1 MVLAARRARVKN
13 RSYAPWLTGLLAIML
28 VLAALASYGLERSGI
43 PPRRLAPYLEQRADG
58 HNPLI
63 VGMGRAMAATLHALD
78 RGEAPLPGALRLR
91 IGAQVEEAHSA
102 GTSPAPADAAHGA
115 PAPSPAAG
123 AASANGAPP
132 AATAGTVAA
141 GGRDVTVASADALRA
156 AIAQALPGDR
166 INVLPGRYRFLA
178 GAYIAVNRPGTR
190 AQPIVLRAARAG
202 SVVLELALAE
212 GFLVSAPWW
221 TFENLQLR
229 GICPQQDN
237 CEHAFHITGAA
248 EHFTARNNTILDFNS
263 HIKINGQHGVQ
274 PDHGLLEHN
283 TLSNTAVRQ
292 TGAPVTPIDLVAAS
306 HWTIR
311 ANLISDFIK
320 GGGDQTSYGGFA
332 KGAGSG
338 NVFERNVVICE
349 QRLRGQPG
357 QRVGLS
363 LGGGGTAAPYCR
375 DRRCIT
381 EQDGGVLQA
390 NLIASCSDEGIYL
403 NRAATSQLRHN
414 TLLDTAGIALRFP
427 ETSAD
432 LEGNLVDG
440 RIAVRGGALLRAQDN
455 LDSGVTRLYLGS
467 HPLRALFQ
475 APLEFDLRWRG
486 TAPRREA
493 VPTDARTG
501 PLAELCGAP
510 RPAQPA
516 YGAFEDFAACLR
528 P

>member
-1 MVLAARRARVKN
+1 MVLASRRARVKT
-13 RSYAPWLTGLLAIML
+13 RSYAPWLAGLLAAMAA
-28 VLAALASYGLERSGI
+28 LAALASYGLERSGI

-63 VGMGRAMAATLHALD
+63 VGVGRAMAATLHTLD
-78 RGEAPLPGALRLR
+78 RGDPPLPGTLRLR
-91 IGAQVEEAHSA
+91 IGAQAEDARNA
-102 GTSPAPADAAHGA
+102 GQTTAPDAADTL
-115 PAPSPAAG
+115 AAG
-123 AASANGAPP
+123 S
-132 AATAGTVAA
+132 
-141 GGRDVTVASADALRA
+141 REVTVASADALRA

-166 INVLPGRYRFLA
+166 ITVLPGRYRFLA
-178 GAYIAVNRPGTR
+178 SSYIAVSRPGTR
-190 AQPIVLRAARAG
+190 EQPIVLRAARAG
-202 SVVLELALAE
+202 SVVLELAMAE

-221 TFENLQLR
+221 TFENLQLQ
-229 GICPQQDN
+229 GICPLQGN

-248 EHFTARNNTILDFNS
+248 QHFTARNNTILDFNS

-274 PDHGLLEHN
+274 PDHGLLEQN

-292 TGAPVTPIDLVAAS
+292 TGTPVTPIDLVAAS

-320 GGGDQTSYGGFA
+320 GGGDQISYGGFA

-375 DRRCIT
+375 DQRCIT

-414 TLLDTAGIALRFP
+414 TLIDTAGIALRFP

-467 HPLRALFQ
+467 HPLRALFH

-486 TAPRREA
+486 PAPRREA
-493 VPTDARTG
+493 VSTDARSG
-501 PLAELCGAP
+501 AVAELCGAP
-510 RPAQPA
+510 RPSQPA

>member
-1 MVLAARRARVKN
+1 MVLASRRARLKT
-13 RSYAPWLTGLLAIML
+13 RGYAPWLAGLLAAMAA
-28 VLAALASYGLERSGI
+28 LAALASYGLERSGI

-63 VGMGRAMAATLHALD
+63 VGMGRAMAATLHTLD
-78 RGEAPLPGALRLR
+78 RGDAPLPGALRLR
-91 IGAQVEEAHSA
+91 IGAQVE
-102 GTSPAPADAAHGA
+102 AAHDAGA
-115 PAPSPAAG
+115 SPAA
-123 AASANGAPP
+123 A
-132 AATAGTVAA
+132 AGTVAA
-141 GGRDVTVASADALRA
+141 GGREVTVASADALRA
-156 AIAQALPGDR
+156 AIAQAMPGDR
-166 INVLPGRYRFLA
+166 ITVLPGRYRFLA
-178 GAYIAVNRPGTR
+178 SSYIAVNRPGTR

-202 SVVLELALAE
+202 SVVLELAMAE

-221 TFENLQLR
+221 TFENLQLQ
-229 GICPQQDN
+229 GICPLQGN

-248 EHFTARNNTILDFNS
+248 QHFTARNNTILDFNS

-274 PDHGLLEHN
+274 PDHGLLEQN

-292 TGAPVTPIDLVAAS
+292 TGTPVTPIDLVAAS

-320 GGGDQTSYGGFA
+320 GGGDQISYGGFA

-375 DRRCIT
+375 DQRCIT

-414 TLLDTAGIALRFP
+414 TLLDTGGIALRFP

-432 LEGNLVDG
+432 VEGNLVDG
-440 RIAVRGGALLRAQDN
+440 RIAVRGGALLRARDN

-493 VPTDARTG
+493 GREEAPADGRAG
-501 PLAELCGAP
+501 PVAELCGAP
-510 RPAQPA
+510 RPSLPA
-516 YGAFEDFAACLR
+516 YGAFEDFTTCLR

>member
-1 MVLAARRARVKN
+1 MVLASRRARVKT
-13 RSYAPWLTGLLAIML
+13 RAYAPWLAGLLAAMAA
-28 VLAALASYGLERSGI
+28 LAALASYGLERSGI

-63 VGMGRAMAATLHALD
+63 VGMGRAMAATLHTLD
-78 RGEAPLPGALRLR
+78 RGDPPLPDALRLR
-91 IGAQVEEAHSA
+91 IGAQVEDAHNA
-102 GTSPAPADAAHGA
+102 G
-115 PAPSPAAG
+115 PSTARDV
-123 AASANGAPP
+123 AASAAVETAGRGAKANGAPP
-132 AATAGTVAA
+132 AAGA
-141 GGRDVTVASADALRA
+141 RDVTVASADALRA
-156 AIAQALPGDR
+156 AIAQAMPGDR
-166 INVLPGRYRFLA
+166 ITVLPGRYRFLA
-178 GAYIAVNRPGTR
+178 SSYIAVDRPGTR

-202 SVVLELALAE
+202 SVLLELAMAE

-221 TFENLQLR
+221 TFENLQIQ
-229 GICPQQDN
+229 GVCPAQGN

-248 EHFTARNNTILDFNS
+248 QHFTARNNTILDFNS

-292 TGAPVTPIDLVAAS
+292 TGTPVTPVDLVAAS

-320 GGGDQTSYGGFA
+320 GGGDQISYGGFA

-375 DRRCIT
+375 DQRCIT

-390 NLIASCSDEGIYL
+390 NLIAACSDEGIYL

-414 TLLDTAGIALRFP
+414 TLIDTGGIALRFP

-432 LEGNLVDG
+432 VEGNLVDG

-467 HPLRALFQ
+467 HPLRALFR
-475 APLEFDLRWRG
+475 APLAFDLRWRG
-486 TAPRREA
+486 PAPRRAA
-493 VPTDARTG
+493 VSEDARSG
-501 PLAELCGAP
+501 PVAELCGAP
-510 RPAQPA
+510 RPSQPA